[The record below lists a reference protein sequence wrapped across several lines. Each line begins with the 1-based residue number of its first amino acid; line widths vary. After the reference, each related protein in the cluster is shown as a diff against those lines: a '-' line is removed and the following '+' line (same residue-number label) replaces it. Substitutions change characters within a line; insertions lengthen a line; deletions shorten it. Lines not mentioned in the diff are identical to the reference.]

1 MNCLQCLQ
9 PEKGAKLVWY
19 QNEIWALGGY
29 DSEFLDSVESY
40 DPVSDTWQSR
50 TSLPQTRGWA
60 IAWTQNGEIYVGGGR
75 SNGGHHHDSVIKYDT
90 FSDSWINVGALP
102 EIKYG
107 ADATVLNGYIF
118 VISGNNSI
126 SLSDKVYAA
135 DITPPMDLYYRE
147 ANASGTITL
156 EKLST
161 DLADE
166 FASSYA
172 VSAPVGLVSAVDY
185 NDDSPTDHT
194 ILERTDRNAT
204 HEWEEMAPIPTSLQ
218 VYDGIEV
225 VDGKIYC
232 IGGYDGSSAL
242 DTTYRYDPVSGS
254 WETLASMQL
263 VRSGMSSAVLDGK
276 VYAISGQNAG
286 YQHLTVE
293 VYNPST
299 NQWTYGPQ
307 VSQMIRQGAAIT
319 IDGRLFVMGGI
330 DPQNSNSSS
339 NLVWELNEERTQW
352 ISRSSMPVAKHGIK
366 LVAFEGKILV
376 YSGNV
381 LQVYHVA
388 SDAWEVKSGPNISQ
402 HYPVFWKDNNA
413 LFMGGGISGD
423 SFLTSSEKL
432 DLNSFEW
439 TSSGDLPEPKYVGG
453 SVVDS
458 GRVYILGGK
467 TTAENYTNKVYAADL
482 LPHRDLY
489 FRSVASKTINREPT
503 SIFTLGNLT
512 ISENQPLGTI
522 VGEFNATDPE
532 GGCDYLP
539 IRKR

>member
-1 MNCLQCLQ
+1 
-9 PEKGAKLVWY
+9 
-19 QNEIWALGGY
+19 
-29 DSEFLDSVESY
+29 
-40 DPVSDTWQSR
+40 
-50 TSLPQTRGWA
+50 
-60 IAWTQNGEIYVGGGR
+60 
-75 SNGGHHHDSVIKYDT
+75 
-90 FSDSWINVGALP
+90 
-102 EIKYG
+102 
-107 ADATVLNGYIF
+107 
-118 VISGNNSI
+118 
-126 SLSDKVYAA
+126 
-135 DITPPMDLYYRE
+135 
-147 ANASGTITL
+147 
-156 EKLST
+156 
-161 DLADE
+161 
-166 FASSYA
+166 
-172 VSAPVGLVSAVDY
+172 
-185 NDDSPTDHT
+185 
-194 ILERTDRNAT
+194 
-204 HEWEEMAPIPTSLQ
+204 
-218 VYDGIEV
+218 
-225 VDGKIYC
+225 
-232 IGGYDGSSAL
+232 
-242 DTTYRYDPVSGS
+242 
-254 WETLASMQL
+254 MQL

-467 TTAENYTNKVYAADL
+467 TTSENYTNKVYAADL

-512 ISENQPLGTI
+512 ISENQPVGTI
-522 VGEFNATDPE
+522 VGEFNATDLDNSSSITYHFVNGDNNNSLFTLDSNGTIKTATTFDYETDASTYTIMVQAKDEYNATIE
-532 GGCDYLP
+532 GNFTVTLEDVFEDLDGDGTEDHLDDDMDGDGFTNAEELAIGSDPRSAVGLP
-539 IRKR
+539 LNDSNFMSAVESVV

>member
-1 MNCLQCLQ
+1 M
-9 PEKGAKLVWY
+9 
-19 QNEIWALGGY
+19 
-29 DSEFLDSVESY
+29 
-40 DPVSDTWQSR
+40 PVHT
-50 TSLPQTRGWA
+50 
-60 IAWTQNGEIYVGGGR
+60 
-75 SNGGHHHDSVIKYDT
+75 
-90 FSDSWINVGALP
+90 
-102 EIKYG
+102 
-107 ADATVLNGYIF
+107 
-118 VISGNNSI
+118 
-126 SLSDKVYAA
+126 
-135 DITPPMDLYYRE
+135 
-147 ANASGTITL
+147 
-156 EKLST
+156 
-161 DLADE
+161 
-166 FASSYA
+166 A

-185 NDDSPTDHT
+185 NDDSPSDHT

-467 TTAENYTNKVYAADL
+467 TTSENYTNKVYAADL

-489 FRSVASKTINREPT
+489 FRSVASETVNREPT
-503 SIFTLGNLT
+503 SIFALGDLN
-512 ISENQPLGTI
+512 ISENQPL
-522 VGEFNATDPE
+522 VPSWASSMP
-532 GGCDYLP
+532 P
-539 IRKR
+539 IRRVE